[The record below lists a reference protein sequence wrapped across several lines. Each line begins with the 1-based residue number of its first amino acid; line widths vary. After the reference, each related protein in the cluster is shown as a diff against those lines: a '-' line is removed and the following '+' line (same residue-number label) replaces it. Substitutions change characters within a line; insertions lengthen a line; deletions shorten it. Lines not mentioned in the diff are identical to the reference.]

1 MDKKTRPILDQTYT
15 RLKEKGW
22 KKIAHGHGKEK
33 KTGVAILISNKM
45 DFKVYSKRQRRTLH
59 DDKGNNP
66 TTQQSNNVF

>member
-33 KTGVAILISNKM
+33 KTGVAILISNKT
-45 DFKVYSKRQRRTLH
+45 DFKTKAIVRDKAGHYIVIKGTVQQEDITL
-59 DDKGNNP
+59 
-66 TTQQSNNVF
+66 